1 MKKTEQQIFLVKIMH
16 AMIEK
21 LREFNFDINDH
32 KYLFVSSKILE
43 KVYEMH
49 EKEIKMKDEENNK
62 LKDQITTKE
71 GEVEKV
77 KAELNAQK
85 VEEKIKIIEN
95 R

>member
-1 MKKTEQQIFLVKIMH
+1 MVNDQIANIITKELANYEEQLAKMKKTEQQIFLVKIMH

-62 LKDQITTKE
+62 LKD
-71 GEVEKV
+71 
-77 KAELNAQK
+77 
-85 VEEKIKIIEN
+85 
-95 R
+95 

>member
-1 MKKTEQQIFLVKIMH
+1 LVNDQIANIITKELANYEEQLAKMKKTEQQIFLVKIMH

-62 LKDQITTKE
+62 LKD
-71 GEVEKV
+71 
-77 KAELNAQK
+77 
-85 VEEKIKIIEN
+85 
-95 R
+95 

>member
-1 MKKTEQQIFLVKIMH
+1 MVNDQIANIITKELENYEEQLAKMKKTEQQIFLVKIMH

-62 LKDQITTKE
+62 LKD
-71 GEVEKV
+71 
-77 KAELNAQK
+77 
-85 VEEKIKIIEN
+85 
-95 R
+95 

>member
-1 MKKTEQQIFLVKIMH
+1 
-16 AMIEK
+16 MIEK

-62 LKDQITTKE
+62 LKD
-71 GEVEKV
+71 
-77 KAELNAQK
+77 
-85 VEEKIKIIEN
+85 
-95 R
+95 